1 MTCALLIRYP
11 DLVEVNPQV
20 SINMKDLFN
29 TQLPGGE
36 RPDIQ
41 LCIFP
46 HLTEMLVIDQR
57 GEGANIS
64 LLNASDVFTN
74 EFFKAVEEEFSETLR
89 AHTHFPFA
97 HLINLPIQLEE
108 TIRDTVMSFI
118 LDRLGVTQ
126 DPEEFPTVIVFI
138 VSGGALTAQPDEV
151 LEGLKKIL
159 RDHCGEAAVEEWQG
173 DLSRLIAEESAMLKS
188 VSSQELNEALRD
200 DSPDYFTL
208 WENRN

>member
-1 MTCALLIRYP
+1 M
-11 DLVEVNPQV
+11 
-20 SINMKDLFN
+20 NMKDLFN

-46 HLTEMLVIDQR
+46 HLTQMLVIDQR
-57 GEGANIS
+57 GGGSNIS
-64 LLNASDVFTN
+64 LLNASDVFTT
-74 EFFKAVEEEFSETLR
+74 EFFKAVEEDFSESLR

-97 HLINLPIQLEE
+97 HLINLPMQLEE

-126 DPEEFPTVIVFI
+126 DSEEFPTVIVFI
-138 VSGGALTAQPDEV
+138 VSGGALTAQPEQV
-151 LEGLKKIL
+151 LEGLKKVL

-173 DLSRLIAEESAMLKS
+173 ELSRLIAEESAILQT
-188 VSSQELNEALRD
+188 VSSQELNEALKD

>member
-1 MTCALLIRYP
+1 
-11 DLVEVNPQV
+11 
-20 SINMKDLFN
+20 MKDLFN
-29 TQLPGGE
+29 SQLPGGE

-46 HLTEMLVIDQR
+46 HLTEMLVVDLR
-57 GEGANIS
+57 GGTSNIS
-64 LLNASDVFTN
+64 LLNASDVFTT
-74 EFFKAVEEEFSETLR
+74 EFFKSVEEEFSESLR
-89 AHTHFPFA
+89 AHTNFPFA
-97 HLINLPIQLEE
+97 QLINLPIQLEE

-126 DPEEFPTVIVFI
+126 DPDEFPTVIVFI
-138 VSGGALTAQPDEV
+138 VSGGALTAQPDQV

-159 RDHCGEAAVEEWQG
+159 RDHCGEAAVKEWQE
-173 DLSRLIAEESAMLKS
+173 DLSRLITEESAMLQN
-188 VSSQELNEALRD
+188 VSAQELNEALKG

>member
-1 MTCALLIRYP
+1 
-11 DLVEVNPQV
+11 
-20 SINMKDLFN
+20 MKDLFN
-29 TQLPGGE
+29 TQLPDGE

-57 GEGANIS
+57 GEAADIF
-64 LLNASDVFTN
+64 LLNASEVFTA

-97 HLINLPIQLEE
+97 HLINLPMQMEE
-108 TIRDTVMSFI
+108 TIRDAVMTSI

-126 DPEEFPTVIVFI
+126 DADEFPTVIVFI
-138 VSGGALTAQPDEV
+138 VSGGALTAQPEQV
-151 LEGLKKIL
+151 LEGLKTIL

-173 DLSRLIAEESAMLKS
+173 DLSRLIAEESAALQS
-188 VSSQELNEALRD
+188 VTAQELNEALRD

>member
-1 MTCALLIRYP
+1 M
-11 DLVEVNPQV
+11 
-20 SINMKDLFN
+20 NMKDLFD

-57 GEGANIS
+57 EEEASVS
-64 LLNASDVFTN
+64 LLNASEIFTS
-74 EFFKAVEEEFSETLR
+74 EFFKAVEEDFSESLR

-97 HLINLPIQLEE
+97 HLINLPMQLEE

-118 LDRLGVTQ
+118 LDQLGVTQ
-126 DPEEFPTVIVFI
+126 DPDEFPTVIVFI
-138 VSGGALTAQPDEV
+138 VSGGALTAQPEQV
-151 LEGLKKIL
+151 LEGLKKVL

-173 DLSRLIAEESAMLKS
+173 VLSRLIAEESALLQS
-188 VSSQELNEALRD
+188 VSAQELNEALKG

>member
-1 MTCALLIRYP
+1 M
-11 DLVEVNPQV
+11 VEVSTQV
-20 SINMKDLFN
+20 PINMKDLFN

-64 LLNASDVFTN
+64 LLNASDVFTA

-97 HLINLPIQLEE
+97 HLINLPMQLEE

-126 DPEEFPTVIVFI
+126 DSDEFPTVIVFI
-138 VSGGALTAQPDEV
+138 VSGGALSAQPDEV
-151 LEGLKKIL
+151 LEGLKKIV
-159 RDHCGEAAVEEWQG
+159 RDHCGESAVEEWQG
-173 DLSRLIAEESAMLKS
+173 DLSRLISEESAMLRS
-188 VSSQELNEALRD
+188 VSSQELNEAIRG

>member
-1 MTCALLIRYP
+1 M
-11 DLVEVNPQV
+11 
-20 SINMKDLFN
+20 NMKDLFN
-29 TQLPGGE
+29 THLPGGE

-57 GEGANIS
+57 GETANVF
-64 LLNASDVFTN
+64 LMNAADVFTN
-74 EFFKAVEEEFSETLR
+74 EFFSAVEEEFSETLR

-97 HLINLPIQLEE
+97 HLINLPMQLEE
-108 TIRDTVMSFI
+108 TIRDAVMTSI
-118 LDRLGVTQ
+118 LDRLGVSQ
-126 DPEEFPTVIVFI
+126 DADEFPTVIVFI
-138 VSGGALTAQPDEV
+138 VSGGALTAQPEQV

-173 DLSRLIAEESAMLKS
+173 DLSRLIAEESAALQS
-188 VSSQELNEALRD
+188 VTAQELNEALRD

>member
-1 MTCALLIRYP
+1 MGLMKGGRNCSL
-11 DLVEVNPQV
+11 EVNAQHPM
-20 SINMKDLFN
+20 NMKDLFN
-29 TQLPGGE
+29 THLPGGE

-57 GEGANIS
+57 GEKASVS
-64 LLNASDVFTN
+64 LLNASEIFTS
-74 EFFKAVEEEFSETLR
+74 EFFKAVEEDFSESLR

-97 HLINLPIQLEE
+97 HLINLPMQLEE

-118 LDRLGVTQ
+118 LDQLGVTQ
-126 DPEEFPTVIVFI
+126 DPDEFPTVIVFI
-138 VSGGALTAQPDEV
+138 VSGGALTAQPEQV
-151 LEGLKKIL
+151 LEGLKKVL

-173 DLSRLIAEESAMLKS
+173 VLSRLIAEESAMLQS
-188 VSSQELNEALRD
+188 VSTQELNEALKG

>member
-1 MTCALLIRYP
+1 M
-11 DLVEVNPQV
+11 
-20 SINMKDLFN
+20 NMKDLFN
-29 TQLPGGE
+29 THLPGGE

-57 GEGANIS
+57 RERANVF
-64 LLNASDVFTN
+64 LMNAADVFTN
-74 EFFKAVEEEFSETLR
+74 EFFSAVEEEFSETLR

-97 HLINLPIQLEE
+97 HLINLPMQLEE
-108 TIRDTVMSFI
+108 TIRDAVMTSI
-118 LDRLGVTQ
+118 LDRLGVSQ
-126 DPEEFPTVIVFI
+126 DADEFPTVIVFI
-138 VSGGALTAQPDEV
+138 VSGGALTAQPEQV

-173 DLSRLIAEESAMLKS
+173 DLSRLIAEESAALQS
-188 VSSQELNEALRD
+188 VTTQELNEALRD

>member
-1 MTCALLIRYP
+1 MNIR
-11 DLVEVNPQV
+11 
-20 SINMKDLFN
+20 DLFN
-29 TQLPGGE
+29 THLPDGE

-46 HLTEMLVIDQR
+46 HLTEMLVIDLR
-57 GEGANIS
+57 REESNIS
-64 LLNASDVFTN
+64 LLNAAEVFTT

-97 HLINLPIQLEE
+97 HLINLPMQLEE
-108 TIRDTVMSFI
+108 TVRDTVMSFI

-126 DPEEFPTVIVFI
+126 NPDEFPTVIVFI
-138 VSGGALTAQPDEV
+138 VSGGALSAQPDQV
-151 LEGLKKIL
+151 LEGLKKVL
-159 RDHCGEAAVEEWQG
+159 RDHCGEAAVEQWQG
-173 DLSRLIAEESAMLKS
+173 ELSRLIAEESAALQS
-188 VSSQELNEALRD
+188 VSSQELTEAMKD

>member
-1 MTCALLIRYP
+1 M
-11 DLVEVNPQV
+11 
-20 SINMKDLFN
+20 NMKDLFN

-57 GEGANIS
+57 EEKASVS
-64 LLNASDVFTN
+64 LMNASEIFTS
-74 EFFKAVEEEFSETLR
+74 EFFKAVEEDFSESLR

-97 HLINLPIQLEE
+97 HLINLPMQLEE

-118 LDRLGVTQ
+118 LDQLGVTQ
-126 DPEEFPTVIVFI
+126 DPDEFPTVIVFI
-138 VSGGALTAQPDEV
+138 VSGGALTAQPEQV
-151 LEGLKKIL
+151 LEGLKKVL

-173 DLSRLIAEESAMLKS
+173 VLSRLIAEEGAMLQS
-188 VSSQELNEALRD
+188 VSAQELNEALKG

>member
-1 MTCALLIRYP
+1 M
-11 DLVEVNPQV
+11 
-20 SINMKDLFN
+20 NMKDLFN

-57 GEGANIS
+57 GAESNIS
-64 LLNASDVFTN
+64 LLNASDVFTT
-74 EFFKAVEEEFSETLR
+74 EFFKAVEEDFSESLR
-89 AHTHFPFA
+89 AHTPFPFA
-97 HLINLPIQLEE
+97 HLINLPMQLEE

-118 LDRLGVTQ
+118 LERLGVTQ
-126 DPEEFPTVIVFI
+126 DSDEFPTVIVFI
-138 VSGGALTAQPDEV
+138 VSGGALTAQPGEV
-151 LEGLKKIL
+151 LEGLKKVL

-173 DLSRLIAEESAMLKS
+173 ELSRLIAEESAMLQT
-188 VSSQELNEALRD
+188 VSTQELNEALKG

>member
-1 MTCALLIRYP
+1 M
-11 DLVEVNPQV
+11 
-20 SINMKDLFN
+20 NMKDLFN

-46 HLTEMLVIDQR
+46 HLSQMLVIDQR
-57 GEGANIS
+57 GDGSNIS
-64 LLNASDVFTN
+64 LLNSSDVFTN

-89 AHTHFPFA
+89 AHTQFPFA
-97 HLINLPIQLEE
+97 HLINLPMHLEE

-126 DPEEFPTVIVFI
+126 DPDEFPTVIVFI
-138 VSGGALTAQPDEV
+138 VSGGALSAQPDQV

-159 RDHCGEAAVEEWQG
+159 RDHCGEPAVDEWQG
-173 DLSRLIAEESAMLKS
+173 ELSRLIAEESAMLQN
-188 VSSQELNEALRD
+188 VSSQELHEALRG